1 MSVENNEAV
10 ITIKVKLESDVTGD
24 PTTGGGQASPD
35 FFGQPQTGMADQ
47 HVKDFEDLKKDT
59 EKFENKF
66 GGKDSV
72 NIDNITDLVSNLDK
86 NGISELTQFASS
98 PQGYLE
104 HGFIR
109 ILQMGGPYGALIV
122 AIVAAAL
129 TGPELFKA
137 VAEQLGVKGGP
148 LNQDF
153 MYSMDEQLNQ
163 QFDRRIQFKR
173 LTGDDPVVTVSTKGY
188 VVGDPDFVGSSL
200 VNADL
205 ARTARIGL
213 RDSNLGLIDGI

>member
-1 MSVENNEAV
+1 MSVENSEAI

-24 PTTGGGQASPD
+24 PTGGGQASPD
-35 FFGQPQTGMADQ
+35 FFGQPQTGAVDQ

-59 EKFENKF
+59 EKFADKF

-72 NIDNITDLVSNLDK
+72 NIENITDLVSNLDK
-86 NGISELTQFASS
+86 NGIGELTQFASS
-98 PQGYLE
+98 PQGYME

-109 ILQMGGPYGALIV
+109 LLQMGGPHGALIV
-122 AIVAAAL
+122 AIIGAAL
-129 TGPELFKA
+129 AAPELFKA
-137 VAEQLGVKGGP
+137 VVEQLGVKGGP

-153 MYSMDEQLNQ
+153 FYSIDEQLNLH
-163 QFDRRIQFKR
+163 FDRYVQFKR
-173 LTGDDPVVTVSTKGY
+173 ITGDDPVVTVSTKGY

-200 VNADL
+200 INADL

-213 RDSNLGLIDGI
+213 RESNLGLIDGI